1 MQFMQFHAKILLHY
15 LYLRI
20 GMLHSKIIQ
29 KIALCLV
36 IFVTHLAVA
45 KEHIMSPLPVP
56 EQEIVDI
63 EIKKCSKS
71 CLNKLYESEQFFSF
85 ASHYRSTKDKSLNER
100 YKAVVE
106 ELGINAFIPLFDS
119 SNGLKV
125 ALMIPQKNV
134 GRYSV
139 TSADAILAY
148 LIAHGDNFSF
158 KVFDTQNEEIKN
170 LVAGYNKIHEEEFDL
185 IVGILTPKGL
195 ENLLQNVNITTPLFI
210 PTINEKQ
217 AMKFAPNKNVYF
229 GGIDYESQVNMM
241 VTLAEQKKNAIISFN
256 DDGMIGKMIGAIVQ
270 SRAGNVRQ
278 EIIDSKKST
287 NFAPIIAKYRQG
299 IRNSMVMLNT
309 SVIKSGLIIPQ
320 MGNAKAMP
328 SVFLST
334 QINYN
339 PSLLTLMPKED
350 AKKLFVVS
358 AISPIHTRLL
368 LFNEILSADLQYDW
382 VNYATALSL
391 DIFLTQGSKANQ
403 RFFSE
408 SLQGNQVIYHN
419 RFYGVKDSHFIPV
432 KLK

>member
-1 MQFMQFHAKILLHY
+1 MQFMQIHARICFIIA
-15 LYLRI
+15 LRI
-20 GMLHSKIIQ
+20 EMLHSKIMQ
-29 KIALCLV
+29 KVALCLV
-36 IFVTHLAVA
+36 VFIHLAIA
-45 KEHIMSPLPVP
+45 KEHIMSPLPAP
-56 EQEIVDI
+56 EQEVMDV
-63 EIKKCSKS
+63 EIRKCSKS

-85 ASHYRSTKDKSLNER
+85 ASYYRPTKDKTINER
-100 YKAVVE
+100 YQAVAE
-106 ELGINAFIPLFDS
+106 ELGIKALLPLFDS
-119 SNGLKV
+119 SSGLRV

-139 TSADAILAY
+139 TSSDAILAY
-148 LIAHGDNFSF
+148 LIAHGNNFSF
-158 KVFDTQNEEIKN
+158 KVFDTQNEEVNN
-170 LVAGYNKIHEEEFDL
+170 LVASYNKISEEEYDL
-185 IVGILTPKGL
+185 IISILTPRGL
-195 ENLLQNVNITTPLFI
+195 ENLLQNADITTPLFV

-217 AMKFAPNKNVYF
+217 AVKFVPNKNIFF

-241 VTLAEQKKNAIISFN
+241 VTLAEQKKSAIISFN
-256 DDGMIGKMIGAIVQ
+256 DDSMIGKMIGAIMQ
-270 SRAGNVRQ
+270 SRTNTAKQ
-278 EIIDSKKST
+278 EVIDSKKST
-287 NFAPIIAKYRQG
+287 NFAPVIAKYKQG

-320 MGNAKAMP
+320 MGNARAMP

-350 AKKLFVVS
+350 TKKLFVVS

-382 VNYATALSL
+382 VNYATALAL
-391 DIFLTQGSKANQ
+391 DIFLTQGNRTNI
-403 RFFSE
+403 RFFME
-408 SLQGNQVIYHN
+408 SLQGNQVMYNN

>member
-1 MQFMQFHAKILLHY
+1 
-15 LYLRI
+15 
-20 GMLHSKIIQ
+20 MLHSKIMQ
-29 KIALCLV
+29 KVALCLV
-36 IFVTHLAVA
+36 VFIHLAIA
-45 KEHIMSPLPVP
+45 KEHIMSPLPAP
-56 EQEIVDI
+56 EQEVMDV
-63 EIKKCSKS
+63 EIRKCSKS

-85 ASHYRSTKDKSLNER
+85 ASHYRPTKDKTINER
-100 YKAVVE
+100 YQAVAE
-106 ELGINAFIPLFDS
+106 ELGIKALLPLFDS
-119 SNGLKV
+119 SSGLRV

-139 TSADAILAY
+139 TSSDAILAY
-148 LIAHGDNFSF
+148 LIAHGNNFSF
-158 KVFDTQNEEIKN
+158 KVFDTQNEEVNN
-170 LVAGYNKIHEEEFDL
+170 LVASYNKISEEEYDL
-185 IVGILTPKGL
+185 IISILTPRGL
-195 ENLLQNVNITTPLFI
+195 ENLLQNADITTPLFV

-217 AMKFAPNKNVYF
+217 AVKFVPNKNIFF

-241 VTLAEQKKNAIISFN
+241 VTLAEQKKSAIISFN
-256 DDGMIGKMIGAIVQ
+256 DDSMIGKMIGAIMQ
-270 SRAGNVRQ
+270 SRTNTAKQ
-278 EIIDSKKST
+278 EVIDSKKST
-287 NFAPIIAKYRQG
+287 NFAPVIAKYKQG

-320 MGNAKAMP
+320 MGNARAMP

-350 AKKLFVVS
+350 TKKLFVVS

-382 VNYATALSL
+382 VNYATALAL
-391 DIFLTQGSKANQ
+391 DIFLTQGNRTNI
-403 RFFSE
+403 RFFME
-408 SLQGNQVIYHN
+408 SLQGNQVMYNN

>member
-1 MQFMQFHAKILLHY
+1 
-15 LYLRI
+15 
-20 GMLHSKIIQ
+20 MLHSKIMQ
-29 KIALCLV
+29 KVALCLV
-36 IFVTHLAVA
+36 VFIHLAIA
-45 KEHIMSPLPVP
+45 KEHIMSPLPAP
-56 EQEIVDI
+56 EQEVMDV
-63 EIKKCSKS
+63 EIRKCSKS

-85 ASHYRSTKDKSLNER
+85 ASHYRPTKDKTINER
-100 YKAVVE
+100 YQAVAE
-106 ELGINAFIPLFDS
+106 ELGIKALLPLFDS
-119 SNGLKV
+119 SNGLRV

-139 TSADAILAY
+139 TSSDAILAY

-158 KVFDTQNEEIKN
+158 KVFGTQNEEVNN
-170 LVAGYNKIHEEEFDL
+170 LVASYNKISEEEYDL
-185 IVGILTPKGL
+185 IISILTPRGL
-195 ENLLQNVNITTPLFI
+195 ENLLQNADITTPLFV

-217 AMKFAPNKNVYF
+217 AVKFAPNKNIFF

-241 VTLAEQKKNAIISFN
+241 VTLAEQKKSAIISFN
-256 DDGMIGKMIGAIVQ
+256 DDSMIGKMIGAIMQ
-270 SRAGNVRQ
+270 SRTNTAKQ
-278 EIIDSKKST
+278 EVIDSKKST
-287 NFAPIIAKYRQG
+287 NFAPVIAKYKQG

-320 MGNAKAMP
+320 MGNARAMP

-350 AKKLFVVS
+350 TKKLFVVS

-382 VNYATALSL
+382 VNYATALAL
-391 DIFLTQGSKANQ
+391 DIFLTQGNRTNM
-403 RFFSE
+403 RFFME
-408 SLQGNQVIYHN
+408 SLQGNQVMYNN

>member
-1 MQFMQFHAKILLHY
+1 MQFMQIHARICFIIA
-15 LYLRI
+15 LRI
-20 GMLHSKIIQ
+20 EMLHSKIMQ
-29 KIALCLV
+29 KVALCLV
-36 IFVTHLAVA
+36 VFIHLAIA
-45 KEHIMSPLPVP
+45 KEHIMSPLPAP
-56 EQEIVDI
+56 EQEVMDV
-63 EIKKCSKS
+63 EIRKCSKS

-85 ASHYRSTKDKSLNER
+85 ASHYRPTKDKTINER
-100 YKAVVE
+100 YQAVAE
-106 ELGINAFIPLFDS
+106 ELGIKALLPLFDS
-119 SNGLKV
+119 SSGLRV

-139 TSADAILAY
+139 TSSDAILAY
-148 LIAHGDNFSF
+148 LIAHGNNFSF
-158 KVFDTQNEEIKN
+158 KVFDTQNEEVNN
-170 LVAGYNKIHEEEFDL
+170 LVASYNKISEEEYDL
-185 IVGILTPKGL
+185 IISILTPRGL
-195 ENLLQNVNITTPLFI
+195 ENLLQNADITTPLFV

-217 AMKFAPNKNVYF
+217 AVKFVPNKNIFF

-241 VTLAEQKKNAIISFN
+241 VTLAEQKKSAIISFN
-256 DDGMIGKMIGAIVQ
+256 DDSMIGKMIGAIMQ
-270 SRAGNVRQ
+270 SRTNTAKQ
-278 EIIDSKKST
+278 EVIDSKKST
-287 NFAPIIAKYRQG
+287 NFAPVIAKYKQG

-320 MGNAKAMP
+320 MGNARAMP

-350 AKKLFVVS
+350 TKKLFVVS

-382 VNYATALSL
+382 VNYATALAL
-391 DIFLTQGSKANQ
+391 DIFLTQGNRTNI
-403 RFFSE
+403 RFFME
-408 SLQGNQVIYHN
+408 SLQGNQVMYNN

>member
-1 MQFMQFHAKILLHY
+1 MQFMQIHARICFIIA
-15 LYLRI
+15 LRI
-20 GMLHSKIIQ
+20 EMLHSKIMQ
-29 KIALCLV
+29 KVALCLV
-36 IFVTHLAVA
+36 VFIHLAIA
-45 KEHIMSPLPVP
+45 KEHIMSPLPAP
-56 EQEIVDI
+56 EQEVMDV
-63 EIKKCSKS
+63 EIRKCSKS

-85 ASHYRSTKDKSLNER
+85 ASHYRPTKDKTINER
-100 YKAVVE
+100 YQAVAE
-106 ELGINAFIPLFDS
+106 ELGIKALLPLFDS
-119 SNGLKV
+119 SNGLRV

-139 TSADAILAY
+139 TSSDAILAY

-158 KVFDTQNEEIKN
+158 KVFGTQNEEVNN
-170 LVAGYNKIHEEEFDL
+170 LVASYNKISEEEYDL
-185 IVGILTPKGL
+185 IISILTPRGL
-195 ENLLQNVNITTPLFI
+195 ENLLQNADITTPLFV

-217 AMKFAPNKNVYF
+217 AVKFAPNKNIFF

-241 VTLAEQKKNAIISFN
+241 VTLAEQKKSAIISFN
-256 DDGMIGKMIGAIVQ
+256 DDSMIGKMIGAIMQ
-270 SRAGNVRQ
+270 SRTNTAKQ
-278 EIIDSKKST
+278 EVIDSKKST
-287 NFAPIIAKYRQG
+287 NFAPVIAKYKQG

-320 MGNAKAMP
+320 MGNARAMP

-350 AKKLFVVS
+350 TKKLFVVS

-382 VNYATALSL
+382 VNYATALAL
-391 DIFLTQGSKANQ
+391 DIFLTQGNRTNM
-403 RFFSE
+403 RFFME
-408 SLQGNQVIYHN
+408 SLQGNQVMYNN

>member
-1 MQFMQFHAKILLHY
+1 
-15 LYLRI
+15 
-20 GMLHSKIIQ
+20 MLHSKIMQ
-29 KIALCLV
+29 KVALCLV
-36 IFVTHLAVA
+36 VFIHLAIA
-45 KEHIMSPLPVP
+45 KEHIMSPLPAP
-56 EQEIVDI
+56 EQEVMDV
-63 EIKKCSKS
+63 EIRKCSKS

-85 ASHYRSTKDKSLNER
+85 ASYYRPTKDKTINER
-100 YKAVVE
+100 YQAVAE
-106 ELGINAFIPLFDS
+106 ELGIKALLPLFDS
-119 SNGLKV
+119 SSGLRV

-139 TSADAILAY
+139 TSSDAILAY
-148 LIAHGDNFSF
+148 LIAHGNNFSF
-158 KVFDTQNEEIKN
+158 KVFDTQNEEVNN
-170 LVAGYNKIHEEEFDL
+170 LVASYNKISEEEYDL
-185 IVGILTPKGL
+185 IISILTPRGL
-195 ENLLQNVNITTPLFI
+195 ENLLQNADITTPLFV

-217 AMKFAPNKNVYF
+217 AVKFVPNKNIFF

-241 VTLAEQKKNAIISFN
+241 VTLAEQKKSAIISFN
-256 DDGMIGKMIGAIVQ
+256 DDSMIGKMIGAIMQ
-270 SRAGNVRQ
+270 SRTNTAKQ
-278 EIIDSKKST
+278 EVIDSKKST
-287 NFAPIIAKYRQG
+287 NFAPVIAKYKQG

-320 MGNAKAMP
+320 MGNARAMP

-350 AKKLFVVS
+350 TKKLFVVS

-382 VNYATALSL
+382 VNYATALAL
-391 DIFLTQGSKANQ
+391 DIFLTQGNRTNI
-403 RFFSE
+403 RFFME
-408 SLQGNQVIYHN
+408 SLQGNQVMYNN

>member
-1 MQFMQFHAKILLHY
+1 MQFMQIHARICFIIA
-15 LYLRI
+15 LRI
-20 GMLHSKIIQ
+20 EMLHSKIMQ
-29 KIALCLV
+29 KVALCLV
-36 IFVTHLAVA
+36 VFIHLAIA
-45 KEHIMSPLPVP
+45 KEHIMSPLPAP
-56 EQEIVDI
+56 EQEVMDV
-63 EIKKCSKS
+63 EIRKCSKS

-85 ASHYRSTKDKSLNER
+85 ASHYRPTKDKTINER
-100 YKAVVE
+100 YQAVAE
-106 ELGINAFIPLFDS
+106 ELGIKALLPLFDS
-119 SNGLKV
+119 SSGLRV

-139 TSADAILAY
+139 TSSDAILAY
-148 LIAHGDNFSF
+148 LIAHGNNFSF
-158 KVFDTQNEEIKN
+158 KVFDTQNEEVNN
-170 LVAGYNKIHEEEFDL
+170 LVASYNKISEEEYDL
-185 IVGILTPKGL
+185 IISILTPRGL
-195 ENLLQNVNITTPLFI
+195 ENLLQNADITTPLFV

-217 AMKFAPNKNVYF
+217 AVKFVPNKNIFF

-241 VTLAEQKKNAIISFN
+241 VTLAEQKKSAIISFN
-256 DDGMIGKMIGAIVQ
+256 DDSMIGKMIGAIMQ
-270 SRAGNVRQ
+270 SRTNAAKQ
-278 EIIDSKKST
+278 EVIDSKKST
-287 NFAPIIAKYRQG
+287 NFAPVIAKYKQG

-320 MGNAKAMP
+320 MGNARAMP

-350 AKKLFVVS
+350 TKKLFVVS

-382 VNYATALSL
+382 VNYATALAL
-391 DIFLTQGSKANQ
+391 DIFLTQGNRTNI
-403 RFFSE
+403 RFFME
-408 SLQGNQVIYHN
+408 SLQGNQVMYNN

>member
-1 MQFMQFHAKILLHY
+1 
-15 LYLRI
+15 
-20 GMLHSKIIQ
+20 MLHSKIMQ
-29 KIALCLV
+29 KVALCLV
-36 IFVTHLAVA
+36 VFIHLAIA
-45 KEHIMSPLPVP
+45 KEHIMSPLPAP
-56 EQEIVDI
+56 EQEVMDV
-63 EIKKCSKS
+63 EIRKCSKS

-85 ASHYRSTKDKSLNER
+85 ASHYRPTKDKTINER
-100 YKAVVE
+100 YQAVAE
-106 ELGINAFIPLFDS
+106 ELGIKALLPLFDS
-119 SNGLKV
+119 SSGLRV

-139 TSADAILAY
+139 TSSDAILAY
-148 LIAHGDNFSF
+148 LIAHGNNFSF
-158 KVFDTQNEEIKN
+158 KVFDTQNEEVNN
-170 LVAGYNKIHEEEFDL
+170 LVASYNKISEEEYDL
-185 IVGILTPKGL
+185 IISILTPRGL
-195 ENLLQNVNITTPLFI
+195 ENLLQNADITTPLFV

-217 AMKFAPNKNVYF
+217 AVKFVPNKNIFF

-241 VTLAEQKKNAIISFN
+241 VTLAEQKKSAIISFN
-256 DDGMIGKMIGAIVQ
+256 DDSMIGKMIGAIMQ
-270 SRAGNVRQ
+270 SRTNAAKQ
-278 EIIDSKKST
+278 EVIDSKKST
-287 NFAPIIAKYRQG
+287 NFAPVIAKYKQG

-320 MGNAKAMP
+320 MGNARAMP

-350 AKKLFVVS
+350 TKKLFVVS

-382 VNYATALSL
+382 VNYATALAL
-391 DIFLTQGSKANQ
+391 DIFLTQGNRTNI
-403 RFFSE
+403 RFFME
-408 SLQGNQVIYHN
+408 SLQGNQVMYNN